1 MCFYETR
8 SQTVHNC
15 VVQSVTTISTLYINI
30 LTYSRNSLIVYSVL
44 NGFLFSFFLNRISVF
59 IFHICYI
66 SKVHRRDIKK
76 GFTLKCTTVHGL
88 NLPNCVFLPEVKVI
102 WKLIKN
108 GQKNIKKRS
117 CYHVQYLQIHSC
129 IKKKKKKIGKTS
141 EVWSIFYEKFSKSC
155 HPFSQTMS
163 HKCCYPFVQCFNI

>member
-1 MCFYETR
+1 MKQEVKRCI
-8 SQTVHNC
+8 TVWYSHYFN
-15 VVQSVTTISTLYINI
+15 TIYKHINI
-30 LTYSRNSLIVYSVL
+30 QQKLFDSLII
-44 NGFLFSFFLNRISVF
+44 LFWMGSFFFFLNRISVF

-108 GQKNIKKRS
+108 GQKIYIYIKKRS

-129 IKKKKKKIGKTS
+129 IKRKKKK
-141 EVWSIFYEKFSKSC
+141 
-155 HPFSQTMS
+155 
-163 HKCCYPFVQCFNI
+163 

>member
-1 MCFYETR
+1 MLQNYIFHFQWANVTLRVENTMCLYEAR

-30 LTYSRNSLIVYSVL
+30 LTYSRNALIVWLLCFEWVPI
-44 NGFLFSFFLNRISVF
+44 FKNRISVF

-66 SKVHRRDIKK
+66 SKVHRRDKK

-108 GQKNIKKRS
+108 GQKNI
-117 CYHVQYLQIHSC
+117 Y
-129 IKKKKKKIGKTS
+129 IKKEVATMYSIYKFTVVSKRRKK
-141 EVWSIFYEKFSKSC
+141 
-155 HPFSQTMS
+155 
-163 HKCCYPFVQCFNI
+163 